1 MGMAKK
7 VKRTTSKDPRQVFV
21 QGKPATLVGKAV
33 RVGAEVPDFSLFIFE
48 EGIVGRF
55 TKQDVLDFGKP
66 CLLCCMTSVDTKV
79 GTVQARKFERYL
91 SMLDRNVVGVLVT
104 SDLPFTMNRF
114 VQQEVIEHMIPA
126 SDDRAGTFG
135 KQFGILLEEHAV
147 LTRAVFVV
155 DQNGI
160 VQYEQVVSE
169 FTDEPNYGA
178 AIDILLDLL

>member
-1 MGMAKK
+1 
-7 VKRTTSKDPRQVFV
+7 V

-178 AIDILLDLL
+178 AIDIVLDLL

>member
-1 MGMAKK
+1 MAKK
-7 VKRTTSKDPRQVFV
+7 VKRATSKDPRQVFV

-104 SDLPFTMNRF
+104 SDLPFTLNRF

-135 KQFGILLEEHAV
+135 KQLGILLEEHAV

-169 FTDEPNYGA
+169 FNDEPNYGA
-178 AIDILLDLL
+178 AIDILLDLM

>member
-1 MGMAKK
+1 M
-7 VKRTTSKDPRQVFV
+7 
-21 QGKPATLVGKAV
+21 
-33 RVGAEVPDFSLFIFE
+33 
-48 EGIVGRF
+48 
-55 TKQDVLDFGKP
+55 
-66 CLLCCMTSVDTKV
+66 
-79 GTVQARKFERYL
+79 QARKFERYL

-169 FTDEPNYGA
+169 FTDEPNYGT
-178 AIDILLDLL
+178 AIDILLDLM

>member
-1 MGMAKK
+1 MAKK
-7 VKRTTSKDPRQVFV
+7 VKRATSKDPRQVFV

-91 SMLDRNVVGVLVT
+91 SMLDRNVVSVLVT

-169 FTDEPNYGA
+169 FTDEPNYGT
-178 AIDILLDLL
+178 AIDILLDLM

>member
-1 MGMAKK
+1 MAKK
-7 VKRTTSKDPRQVFV
+7 VKRATAKEPRQVFV
-21 QGKPATLVGKAV
+21 QGEPAALVGKAI
-33 RVGAEVPDFSLFIFE
+33 RVGTEVPDFSLFVFE

-55 TKQDVLDFGKP
+55 TRQDVLDFGKP
-66 CLLCCMTSVDTKV
+66 CLPCCMTSVDTKV
-79 GTVQARKFERYL
+79 GTVEARKFERYL
-91 SMLDRNVVGVLVT
+91 SMLDRKVVGVLVT

-147 LTRAVFVV
+147 LTRTVFVV

-160 VQYEQVVSE
+160 VQHELVVSE
-169 FTDEPNYGA
+169 FTDEPDYAA
-178 AIDILLDLL
+178 AIAILVDLL